1 MKSVLSF
8 PYILDLSKR
17 YAYLFSFEN
26 LRNFQNKSMRDRHGG
41 SHVYQRGAAIPIS
54 ILLGFL
60 RTFKRKTWVFAVPR
74 FVFLSTSL
82 LGTGKGKNK

>member
-1 MKSVLSF
+1 MRFIFSLHIRFIEALCLS
-8 PYILDLSKR
+8 
-17 YAYLFSFEN
+17 FSFEN